1 MGLHSKTV
9 IDDEIKVCVGWL
21 MAHPTR
27 STVHMDLYFLG
38 RPRVKDSKASGADPN
53 T

>member
-9 IDDEIKVCVGWL
+9 IDYEDKDLCWV
-21 MAHPTR
+21 AHLTR
-27 STVHMDLYFLG
+27 STVHMDLYFHG